1 MIPHDLSDITE
12 AILLRLKDEQ
22 VSESHTIDYKRESP
36 KGTGLVEEA
45 CSFANAAGGDLFIGV
60 ADKGGIPVD
69 FPGIEAADLEQ
80 ETLRFDQMIANGME
94 PQLRGHVV
102 QPVQLSNQRYVF
114 VIRIPPSL
122 NAPHRVT
129 KSHRFFGR
137 TSAGKFQMDIFD
149 LRAAFL
155 RWDQLAE
162 RIKSFR
168 DERIDIIENNPP
180 VSLPKLGPRV
190 IVHIIPQEAFARPT
204 IRDAREFSSLSA
216 EFRPFEKFLG
226 CHSSFNADGFLTSS
240 GKSGDSKAYTFEAY
254 TQIFRTGAIELVGS
268 MGEKAQSDVVYLT
281 FAYESQVIKAVK
293 KCLAG
298 LRKLDFSV
306 PFYLL
311 LSLTR
316 THLARLTLPHRG
328 SSNLFDCNRVIAP
341 EVELWQPDNLEDVM
355 RPAFNVIANAAGYS
369 HSLNYSESGEW
380 NPFGG

>member
-1 MIPHDLSDITE
+1 MIPHDLLDITE
-12 AILLRLKDEQ
+12 AILLRLRDEN
-22 VSESHTIDYKRESP
+22 VSESRTIEYKREIP

-45 CSFANAAGGDLFIGV
+45 CSFANAVGGDLLIGV
-60 ADKGGIPVD
+60 EDKGGIPVD
-69 FPGIEAADLEQ
+69 FPGIDAADLE
-80 ETLRFDQMIANGME
+80 EERLRFDQMIANGME

-114 VIRIPPSL
+114 VIRIPSSL

-129 KSHRFFGR
+129 KNHRFFGR

-168 DERIDIIENNPP
+168 DERIDTIENNPP
-180 VSLPKLGPRV
+180 VPLPKLGPRV

-216 EFRPFEKFLG
+216 EFRPFEKYFG
-226 CHSSFNADGFLTSS
+226 YDSSFNANGFLTVS
-240 GKSGDSKAYTFEAY
+240 GKTGKIEAYTFEAY
-254 TQIFRTGAIELVGS
+254 TQVFRTGAIELVGS
-268 MGEKAQSDVVYLT
+268 MGVKAQSDERYLT
-281 FAYESQVIKAVK
+281 FDYESHVIKAIE

-298 LRKLDFSV
+298 LRMLDFSV

-316 THLARLTLPHRG
+316 THLVRLALPNRG
-328 SSNLFDCNRVIAP
+328 SGRAFDCHRVIAP
-341 EVELWQPDNLEDVM
+341 EVELWQLDNLTEVM
-355 RPAFNVIANAAGYS
+355 RPAFNVFANAAGYS
-369 HSLNYSESGEW
+369 GSLNYSDSGEW
-380 NPFGG
+380 NPIGV